1 MCLDMRFSRQN
12 SLSELNSD
20 KNNIHH
26 QTKKLAPV
34 QEGKIT
40 YFKDSAFTSSA
51 VFCLFLSF
59 AMSFIPCNMQS
70 VL

>member
-1 MCLDMRFSRQN
+1 MRVAEKLDWKG
-12 SLSELNSD
+12 LNSE
-20 KNNIHH
+20 KNNIHNRTH
-26 QTKKLAPV
+26 LSAPV

-59 AMSFIPCNMQS
+59 AMSFIPCNMKS
-70 VL
+70 T